1 MRRVLTLLM
10 LPVLF
15 LFATGPA
22 SAAGAITQADVVAL
36 LKELDAA
43 NIRKDYRVLVDRL
56 STDARVRWVGT
67 LGGNSIAY
75 NYSKKTLIER
85 LRRHEANLHK
95 REGRL
100 LRVERT
106 DLEVK
111 ISPDGQRAVVSSG
124 YVMHGEN
131 DRGPATLNGR
141 DELTVVRRQGQLW
154 IIEYL
159 FDTDLR

>member
-1 MRRVLTLLM
+1 MRRALTLLM
-10 LPVLF
+10 LSMCSLTVL
-15 LFATGPA
+15 APA
-22 SAAGAITQADVVAL
+22 AVAAGITRADVVVL
-36 LKELDAA
+36 LKELDEA
-43 NIRKDYRVLVDRL
+43 NIRKDYQVLINRL
-56 STDARVRWVGT
+56 SADARVRWVGT

-100 LRVERT
+100 LRIERGDT
-106 DLEVK
+106 DVRL
-111 ISPDGQRAVVSSG
+111 SPDGKRAVVSSG

-131 DRGPATLNGR
+131 DRGPATLSGR
-141 DELTVVRRQGQLW
+141 DELTVVRRDGRLW

>member
-1 MRRVLTLLM
+1 MCRVLTLLI
-10 LPVLF
+10 LPVFF
-15 LFATGPA
+15 LLPAVPA
-22 SAAGAITQADVVAL
+22 SAAGTITQADVVAL

-43 NIRKDYRVLVDRL
+43 NIRKDYRVLIDRL
-56 STDARVRWVGT
+56 SADARVRWVGT

-141 DELTVVRRQGQLW
+141 DELTVVRRQGRIW

>member
-1 MRRVLTLLM
+1 MRRMLTQLM

-43 NIRKDYRVLVDRL
+43 NIRKDYRVLIDRL

-95 REGRL
+95 REGHL
-100 LRVERT
+100 LRVERA
-106 DLEVK
+106 DMDVR

-131 DRGPATLNGR
+131 DRGPVSLNGR
-141 DELTVVRRQGQLW
+141 DELTVVRRNGRLW

>member
-1 MRRVLTLLM
+1 MRLMSTLLA
-10 LPVLF
+10 LTVF
-15 LFATGPA
+15 LLVGATPTFAA
-22 SAAGAITQADVVAL
+22 SITRADVTAL
-36 LKELDAA
+36 LKELDEA
-43 NIRKDYRVLVDRL
+43 NIRKDYRVLIDRL
-56 STDARVRWVGT
+56 SADARVRWVGT

-141 DELTVVRRQGQLW
+141 DELTVVRRQGRLW

>member
-1 MRRVLTLLM
+1 MRLASALLM
-10 LPVLF
+10 LPVIF
-15 LFATGPA
+15 LV
-22 SAAGAITQADVVAL
+22 SAAPVAAAGISRADVAAL
-36 LKELDAA
+36 LKELDEA
-43 NIRKDYRVLVDRL
+43 NIRKDYRVLIDRL
-56 STDARVRWVGT
+56 SENARVRWVGT

-100 LRVERT
+100 LRVERA
-106 DLEVK
+106 DMDIR

-131 DRGPATLNGR
+131 DRGPLSLNGR
-141 DELTVVRRQGQLW
+141 DELTVVRRNGRLW

>member
-1 MRRVLTLLM
+1 MRRTLSLLM
-10 LPVLF
+10 LSMVSLAA
-15 LFATGPA
+15 FAPA
-22 SAAGAITQADVVAL
+22 AVAAGITQADVVTL
-36 LKELDAA
+36 LKELDEA
-43 NIRKDYRVLVDRL
+43 NIRKDYQVLINRL
-56 STDARVRWVGT
+56 SADARVRWVGT

-100 LRVERT
+100 LRVERQ
-106 DLEVK
+106 DLDVRV
-111 ISPDGQRAVVSSG
+111 SPDGKRAVVSSG

-131 DRGPATLNGR
+131 DRGPLSLNGR
-141 DELTVVRRQGQLW
+141 DELTVVRRGGRLW

>member
-1 MRRVLTLLM
+1 MRRVLTLLI
-10 LPVLF
+10 LSVFSL
-15 LFATGPA
+15 LATVPA
-22 SAAGAITQADVVAL
+22 PAAGTITQADVVAL

-43 NIRKDYRVLVDRL
+43 NIRKDYRVLIDRL
-56 STDARVRWVGT
+56 SEDALVRWVGT

-106 DLEVK
+106 DLEAK

-141 DELTVVRRQGQLW
+141 DELTVILRHGRLW

-159 FDTDLR
+159 FDTSLR

>member
-1 MRRVLTLLM
+1 MRRVLTLLI
-10 LPVLF
+10 LPVFF
-15 LFATGPA
+15 LLPAVPA
-22 SAAGAITQADVVAL
+22 SAAGTITQADVVAL
-36 LKELDAA
+36 LKELDVA
-43 NIRKDYRVLVDRL
+43 NIRKDYRVLIDRL
-56 STDARVRWVGT
+56 SADARVRWVGT

-106 DLEVK
+106 DMDVR

-131 DRGPATLNGR
+131 DRGPATLTGR
-141 DELTVVRRQGQLW
+141 DELT
-154 IIEYL
+154 
-159 FDTDLR
+159 

>member
-1 MRRVLTLLM
+1 MCRVLTLLI
-10 LPVLF
+10 LPVFF
-15 LFATGPA
+15 LLPAVPA
-22 SAAGAITQADVVAL
+22 SAAGTITQADVVAL

-43 NIRKDYRVLVDRL
+43 NIRKDYRVLIDRL
-56 STDARVRWVGT
+56 SADARVRWVGT

-141 DELTVVRRQGQLW
+141 DELTVVRRQGRLW

>member
-15 LFATGPA
+15 LLAMVPA

-43 NIRKDYRVLVDRL
+43 NIRKDYRVLIERL
-56 STDARVRWVGT
+56 SENARVRWVGT

-100 LRVERT
+100 LRIERA
-106 DLEVK
+106 DMEVR
-111 ISPDGQRAVVSSG
+111 ISPDGQRAMVSSG

-131 DRGPATLNGR
+131 DRGPVSLNGR
-141 DELTVVRRQGQLW
+141 DELTVVRRNGRLW